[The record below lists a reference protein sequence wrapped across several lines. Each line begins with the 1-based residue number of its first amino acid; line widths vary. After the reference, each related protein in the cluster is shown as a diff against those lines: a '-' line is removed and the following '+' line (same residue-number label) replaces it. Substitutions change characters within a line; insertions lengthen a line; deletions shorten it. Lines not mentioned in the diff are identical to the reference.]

1 MAASSASSA
10 DPLRSTLDN
19 LQLDPRSEAD
29 RPYLVAML
37 RRLGYT
43 ERQIDEVVRTGQM
56 PAEAPAPDDGLAP
69 PRDYRLVVPARDSRF
84 ELESAAPP
92 PATDSPFEDLE
103 RVEFEA
109 PEEELEFETVTEEIT
124 EFEPAAP
131 DERAAGAE
139 GEDLQWQDADAGEPA
154 PEDAAWQTTEE
165 GAGPEGGEAEALE
178 EAPPEPEPASGF
190 EETPIDTF
198 GNPDA
203 VAGGER
209 KTRVRVRRVR
219 AASREEAERKVAGE
233 GRNVIKSVPVDIVER
248 WGANSDKAKQGEA
261 GRDGDEEGR

>member
-1 MAASSASSA
+1 MASASA

-43 ERQIDEVVRTGQM
+43 ERQIDEVVRTGEM
-56 PAEAPAPDDGLAP
+56 PTEAPAQQPDDGLAP

-92 PATDSPFEDLE
+92 ATDSPFEDLE
-103 RVEFEA
+103 RVEFESP
-109 PEEELEFETVTEEIT
+109 PEEVEFETVTE
-124 EFEPAAP
+124 FEPAP
-131 DERAAGAE
+131 DERAESPG
-139 GEDLQWQDADAGEPA
+139 GEDLQWQDADTGEPV

-165 GAGPEGGEAEALE
+165 GAPEEGFGGGALQEQAAGP
-178 EAPPEPEPASGF
+178 APSF
-190 EETPIDTF
+190 EEGAIDTF

-203 VAGGER
+203 SMAGGP

-248 WGANSDKAKQGEA
+248 WGANAASKPKAPAE
-261 GRDGDEEGR
+261 GDEEEA

>member
-1 MAASSASSA
+1 MAVRSASSA

-43 ERQIDEVVRTGQM
+43 ERQIDEVVRTGEM
-56 PAEAPAPDDGLAP
+56 PKEAPAQADDGLAP
-69 PRDYRLVVPARDSRF
+69 PRDYRIVVPARDSRF
-84 ELESAAPP
+84 ELESTAP

-109 PEEELEFETVTEEIT
+109 PEEELEFETVPEEVT
-124 EFEPAAP
+124 EFESAAP
-131 DERAAGAE
+131 DERAAGAGDDE
-139 GEDLQWQDADAGEPA
+139 GLQWQDADTGEPV

-165 GAGPEGGEAEALE
+165 GAPQEGEAQALE
-178 EAPPEPEPASGF
+178 EAGPEGQPPASF
-190 EETPIDTF
+190 EESAIDTF

-203 VAGGER
+203 VTPAR

-248 WGANSDKAKQGEA
+248 WGAGSDKAKQDEA
-261 GRDGDEEGR
+261 AHEEDR